1 MNNEKWKMNNERV
14 GIVELMQAQPE
25 TVEYML
31 VDGGFSASARRQT
44 PAIQR
49 RRGRAVR
56 APGMRRPRGWG
67 TSCLRPSL
75 EADMASARKMK
86 NGT

>member
-1 MNNEKWKMNNERV
+1 MNDERV

-49 RRGRAVR
+49 RCGRAVC
-56 APGMRRPRGWG
+56 APGMRSVAAAAWLGHTCRRPF
-67 TSCLRPSL
+67 L
-75 EADMASARKMK
+75 EVDMALARKMK
-86 NGT
+86 NENAK